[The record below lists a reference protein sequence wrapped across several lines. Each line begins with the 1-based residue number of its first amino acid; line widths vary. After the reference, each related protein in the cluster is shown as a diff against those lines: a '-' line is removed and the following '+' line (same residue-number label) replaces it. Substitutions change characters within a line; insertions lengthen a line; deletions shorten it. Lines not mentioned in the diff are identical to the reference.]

1 MTRYGVIYETKYLRM
16 DKVKFVEESLKN
28 LKG

>member
-1 MTRYGVIYETKYLRM
+1 MTRYGVIWEKYLRM